1 MEGTGRQAR
10 FDGDGDNDGD
20 VDLPSPEIGR
30 NQRHRQTGARPALA
44 SACAGT
50 GNTNDIWYL
59 GTYPLEVSIATG
71 AYVYVN
77 QPFGD
82 RKSLMNREAY
92 LPTPAGSRDRSEK
105 EPALSL
111 ALSPKALVSFIVTPL
126 ILLSPSP

>member
-10 FDGDGDNDGD
+10 FDGDGDGDNDGD

-44 SACAGT
+44 SPCAGT

-59 GTYPLEVSIATG
+59 GIYSYSTV

-77 QPFGD
+77 QPFGDPGD

-105 EPALSL
+105 EPA
-111 ALSPKALVSFIVTPL
+111 
-126 ILLSPSP
+126 PSPYHRRPWSHS